1 MPPKILVVEDNDRN
15 RRLIRIVL
23 KAKGYEVIEATS
35 AEEAIV
41 QLNNEIIALILM
53 DVQLPKMDGLELTQK
68 IKENPDTKDIPII
81 ALTAYAMKGDREKFL
96 TAGCDGYIGK
106 PIDTQELPKIVARFL
121 NGKRKTE
128 NGKRKN
134 RKLRAKRGNQKGI

>member
-23 KAKGYEVIEATS
+23 KSKGYEVIEAVT

-41 QLNNEIIALILM
+41 QLNNEPIDLILM
-53 DVQLPKMDGLELTQK
+53 DIQLPKMDGLALAKE
-68 IKENPDTKDIPII
+68 IKKNPNTKDIPII

-96 TAGCDGYIGK
+96 AAGCDGYIGK
-106 PIDTQELPKIVARFL
+106 PVDTQELPNIVAKFL
-121 NGKRKTE
+121 E
-128 NGKRKN
+128 N
-134 RKLRAKRGNQKGI
+134 

>member
-23 KAKGYEVIEATS
+23 KSKGYEVIEAVT

-41 QLNNEIIALILM
+41 QLNNEPIDLILM
-53 DVQLPKMDGLELTQK
+53 DIQLPKMDGLALAKE
-68 IKENPDTKDIPII
+68 IKENPATKDIPII

-96 TAGCDGYIGK
+96 AAGCDDYIGK
-106 PIDTQELPKIVARFL
+106 PVDTQKLPKVVAGFL
-121 NGKRKTE
+121 DN
-128 NGKRKN
+128 
-134 RKLRAKRGNQKGI
+134 